1 MASNKIHIDVVSDPS
16 VDQLVVR
23 GVDILGIE
31 RMSTAIIFGFGGR
44 LVTEPV
50 NLLRKCLCLASG
62 LFRPGP

>member
-1 MASNKIHIDVVSDPS
+1 MASNKIHIGVVVYAS

-23 GVDILGIE
+23 GVDVLGIE

-44 LVTEPV
+44 LATVPV

-62 LFRPGP
+62 LFHPRR